1 MSLSFSYDRTIF
13 RSSTGSIS
21 SEKDNDSLEEPL
33 QFKTRRSNSQ
43 FSINHSHQLHSD
55 SRTSIDNSGGELLG
69 SELGQHGS
77 DLKHGED
84 EWDSADLPPPP
95 LSWETP
101 EDDVVEAL
109 YDFEGETASTI
120 PMRAGELF
128 SLVERDSEGWS
139 KVKRREGEEME
150 GFVPTSFLKVL

>member
-1 MSLSFSYDRTIF
+1 MF

-55 SRTSIDNSGGELLG
+55 SRTSIDNSGSELLG

-84 EWDSADLPPPP
+84 EWDAADLPPPP

-101 EDDVVEAL
+101 EDNLVEAL

-128 SLVERDSEGWS
+128 NLVERDSEGWS

>member
-1 MSLSFSYDRTIF
+1 M
-13 RSSTGSIS
+13 
-21 SEKDNDSLEEPL
+21 EEPL
-33 QFKTRRSNSQ
+33 EFKTRLSTTSQ
-43 FSINHSHQLHSD
+43 FSINHSHDHLQSD
-55 SRTSIDNSGGELLG
+55 SRPSV
-69 SELGQHGS
+69 S

-128 SLVERDSEGWS
+128 NLVERDSEGWS